1 MLGSHPESVIVYP
14 TICAN
19 WQGVGDLVVRF
30 ICGVL
35 LVVCGLV
42 VMIVVIEVIWGVGN
56 FLDVS
61 C

>member
-1 MLGSHPESVIVYP
+1 MLGSHLEFVIVYP

-19 WQGVGDLVVRF
+19 WQGVGDLNVRF
-30 ICGVL
+30 IFGVL

-42 VMIVVIEVIWGVGN
+42 VMIVVIRVIWGVGN